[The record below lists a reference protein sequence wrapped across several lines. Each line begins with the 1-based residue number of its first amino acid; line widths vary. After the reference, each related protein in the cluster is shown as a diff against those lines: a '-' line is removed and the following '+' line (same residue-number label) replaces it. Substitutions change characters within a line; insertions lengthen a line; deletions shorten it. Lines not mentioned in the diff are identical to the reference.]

1 MPRGRLRDPGLWTLD
16 SGLWTLALIVGLC
29 TLELVIPE
37 ANSLKDKRSV
47 LKSMLE
53 GMRSRFNVSAAEIE
67 ENDTWRRAVI
77 GISCVS
83 NSQVFS
89 DQVLN
94 KVVDWIESNPRVY
107 ITDVQ
112 LEFV

>member
-1 MPRGRLRDPGLWTLD
+1 MPFVVGTLRI
-16 SGLWTLALIVGLC
+16 ALSL
-29 TLELVIPE
+29 PE

-53 GMRSRFNVSAAEIE
+53 GMRNKFNVSAAEIE

-77 GISCVS
+77 GIACVS
-83 NSQVFS
+83 NSQTFS

-94 KVVDWIESNPRVY
+94 KIVDWIESNPRVY

>member
-1 MPRGRLRDPGLWTLD
+1 MPFVVGTLRI
-16 SGLWTLALIVGLC
+16 ALS
-29 TLELVIPE
+29 IPE

-53 GMRSRFNVSAAEIE
+53 GMRSKFNVSAAEIE
-67 ENDTWRRAVI
+67 ENDTWRRAVV
-77 GISCVS
+77 GIACVS
-83 NSQVFS
+83 NSQTFS

>member
-1 MPRGRLRDPGLWTLD
+1 M
-16 SGLWTLALIVGLC
+16 ALIVGVC
-29 TLELVIPE
+29 TLDLIIPE

-53 GMRSRFNVSAAEIE
+53 GMRSKFHVSAAEVE
-67 ENDTWRRAVI
+67 HMDLWRRATV
-77 GISCVS
+77 GIACVS
-83 NSQVFS
+83 NSQQFV

-94 KVVDWIESNPRVY
+94 KVVDWVESNPRVN

-112 LEFV
+112 LEFL

>member
-1 MPRGRLRDPGLWTLD
+1 MFRARRERKM
-16 SGLWTLALIVGLC
+16 AFIVG
-29 TLELVIPE
+29 TLRIALSIPE

-53 GMRSRFNVSAAEIE
+53 GMRNKFNVSAAEIE

-77 GISCVS
+77 GIASVS
-83 NSQVFS
+83 SSQSFT
-89 DQVLN
+89 DQALN
-94 KVVDWIESNPRVY
+94 KVVDLIEANPRVY

-112 LEFV
+112 MEFV